1 MNIELFCPLSASLRS
16 FLVSDRLVAAI
27 LDLYNFRAGGEV
39 TYAWKWGRKDSKNFR
54 FAGNKNKR
62 QIKCLVTYSN

>member
-1 MNIELFCPLSASLRS
+1 MNIELFWPLSASLRS

-39 TYAWKWGRKDSKNFR
+39 TYA
-54 FAGNKNKR
+54 
-62 QIKCLVTYSN
+62 